1 MFPHSEST
9 ARIILTLNQALAEIE
24 RIKSQLL
31 NPRPLRILACSASRA
46 TLSLLSTMLNEFY
59 VKTLSSLVEVE
70 EYLQHSD
77 SMDPP
82 LDFIILDE
90 QSESR
95 ADELSHFIRS
105 LPNGHHN
112 DLKIVHFFTPT
123 TDGLS
128 GTPALKNDGDA
139 PAGILRLTKPPRQIR
154 LLYALAK
161 MKDLPDQA
169 PSTQP
174 TDNSALKES
183 EALSQRRLYG
193 NVLIAEG

>member
-1 MFPHSEST
+1 MFPHSDST

-82 LDFIILDE
+82 LYFIILDE
-90 QSESR
+90 
-95 ADELSHFIRS
+95 
-105 LPNGHHN
+105 
-112 DLKIVHFFTPT
+112 
-123 TDGLS
+123 
-128 GTPALKNDGDA
+128 
-139 PAGILRLTKPPRQIR
+139 
-154 LLYALAK
+154 
-161 MKDLPDQA
+161 
-169 PSTQP
+169 
-174 TDNSALKES
+174 
-183 EALSQRRLYG
+183 
-193 NVLIAEG
+193 